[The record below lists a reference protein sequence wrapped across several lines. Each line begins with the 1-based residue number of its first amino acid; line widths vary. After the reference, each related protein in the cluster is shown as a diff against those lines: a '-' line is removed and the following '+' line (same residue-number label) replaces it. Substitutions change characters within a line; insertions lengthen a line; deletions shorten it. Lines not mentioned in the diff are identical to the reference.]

1 MKAVQIDKYS
11 KDINTIL
18 RNIPIP
24 EISSNEVLLKVKAAA
39 VNPLELLIL
48 TGSVKLI
55 QDYPM
60 PLTLGNECSGII
72 EKVGAAVTGFKAQDA
87 VYARLPVS
95 KIGAFAEYVAI
106 DQAAIS
112 KMPAGYDFTTAAAI
126 PLTALTAWQG
136 ITEELEAKPGETV
149 FISGGSGSFGQIAVP
164 IAKALGLNVSV
175 SGNKRSKELFLS
187 AGVEQYFDYQ
197 KENYWEFLSDV
208 DYVIDTLGAGEFEHE
223 LSILKTGGRLL
234 SLRTS
239 PNKEF
244 AARNRFPFFKRILF
258 SLAGAKYDKSAKNEG
273 KEYRFMFVRSDGA
286 QLQKITKIVEQNH
299 IVPRIDSHTFTIE
312 QANDALR
319 FTAQGH
325 TDGKVL
331 IQTQ

>member
-1 MKAVQIDKYS
+1 MA
-11 KDINTIL
+11 L
-18 RNIPIP
+18 IPLWRDTLACHRTRKRDDEFNLPYPATLSHELITD
-24 EISSNEVLLKVKAAA
+24 LLKG
-39 VNPLELLIL
+39 EL
-48 TGSVKLI
+48 
-55 QDYPM
+55 
-60 PLTLGNECSGII
+60 
-72 EKVGAAVTGFKAQDA
+72 GFKAGDA

-136 ITEELEAKPGETV
+136 ITEELEAKPGETI

-164 IAKALGLNVSV
+164 IAKALGLHVSI
-175 SGNKRSKELFLS
+175 SGNKRAKELFLS
-187 AGVEQYFDYQ
+187 AGVDQYFDYQ

-208 DYVIDTLGAGEFEHE
+208 DYVIDTLGFGEFEHE

-239 PNKEF
+239 PNKEY
-244 AARNRFPFFKRILF
+244 AVRNHFPFFKRILF
-258 SLAGAKYDKSAKNEG
+258 SLAGAKYDKSAKNQE

-286 QLQKITKIVEQNH
+286 QFQKITKIVEQNH

-319 FTAQGH
+319 LVAQGH

-331 IQTQ
+331 IQMQ